1 MYTGTRGRPFV
12 ACEDRGRCI
21 CIGRGEKMRN
31 TFPSRNILGPLYY
44 GHSFILYANSS
55 LTEGK
60 GNKGEYIYIYIYIF
74 VSFFLFLPN
83 DDGTWNIFRPLFW
96 SVIGDT
102 GGTAGKTQSVVGR
115 SRVFHVVNT
124 TSRLLETAT
133 FSQGRPQTFQFPR
146 SWDPFRVGFPK
157 RQPARVGQSLSPMF
171 LRRWMAICHSILV
184 PRFSKVLSP
193 SFL

>member
-1 MYTGTRGRPFV
+1 MEKTCSYLP
-12 ACEDRGRCI
+12 RCI
-21 CIGRGEKMRN
+21 LGIRNSDVYGDEGPAIRCMRRSRKMHMHRAGRKNEKHV
-31 TFPSRNILGPLYY
+31 FSRNILGPLYY

-60 GNKGEYIYIYIYIF
+60 GNKGEYIHTYIYIF

-83 DDGTWNIFRPLFW
+83 DDGTWNIFRPLFR

-171 LRRWMAICHSILV
+171 LRR
-184 PRFSKVLSP
+184 
-193 SFL
+193 